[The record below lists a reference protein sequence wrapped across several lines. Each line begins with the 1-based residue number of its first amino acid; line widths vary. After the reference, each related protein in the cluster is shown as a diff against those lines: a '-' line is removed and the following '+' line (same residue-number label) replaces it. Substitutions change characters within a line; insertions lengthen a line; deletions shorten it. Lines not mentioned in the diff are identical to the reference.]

1 MQETILRAERT
12 ALLEKENHLADIPS
26 QYEEIMDSLT
36 EEEKETEILNE
47 TGDAFVSKEVTK
59 KLKELKTEEK
69 TLEISSFIEKLKKV
83 ERLQKEEKDLKAKIK
98 SETTRL
104 HALTK
109 ENIENLTDEQVY
121 MLLEKKW
128 IENLVSNLFQLPDR
142 IVDELVNKI
151 QTLSKKYETTY
162 FDLEKQI
169 KETERT
175 LCSMI
180 DELEGNEF
188 DMKGLSEFKALLMG
202 E

>member
-1 MQETILRAERT
+1 MQETILRAERN

-47 TGDAFVSKEVTK
+47 AGDVFVPKEVTK

-109 ENIENLTDEQVY
+109 ETIENLTDEQVY

-162 FDLEKQI
+162 YDLEKQI